1 MNKHEL
7 LDRLIDFAVEV
18 INLTNYLKPC
28 KASSILE
35 GQIIRS
41 GNSPSLNYSEAID
54 AESTSDFIHKL
65 KICLKELRET
75 QTSAKIIERS
85 KLCSKQEMLNEVI
98 KESNELISIFVASI
112 KNLRLK
118 S

>member
-18 INLTNYLKPC
+18 INLTNYLKPR

-35 GQIIRS
+35 EQIIRS
-41 GNSPSLNYSEAID
+41 GNSPALNYSEAID
-54 AESTSDFIHKL
+54 AESTNDFIHKL
-65 KICLKELRET
+65 KICLKELRES
-75 QTSAKIIERS
+75 QTSAKIIDRS
-85 KLCSKQEMLNEVI
+85 MLCTNQELLNKI
-98 KESNELISIFVASI
+98 LSESNELISIFVASI